1 MSSEFPSSPSWDL
14 FGYIYILLLPS
25 FWPSICRLR
34 RSPLECLS
42 YPTLPS
48 TCCELQWAAWRCSRV
63 TPSLMQPDCQLRAF
77 NAEVTGS
84 CTIALSPCFHSCPF
98 TLVPSFGG
106 WRGWLRWIAYCPFFS
121 GQELPRTRRSSAIS
135 LSSCGPSFVI
145 LGHYP
150 PLLGPR
156 AYYSEWAGAP
166 RSFGPT
172 VLFLGSTIL
181 FQLNFIFIY
190 STFSKKFSVSTK

>member
-1 MSSEFPSSPSWDL
+1 MRSLWL
-14 FGYIYILLLPS
+14 YIYILLLPS

-121 GQELPRTRRSSAIS
+121 GQELPRTCHSSAIS
-135 LSSCGPSFVI
+135 PSSCRPSLVI
-145 LGHYP
+145 IGRFP
-150 PLLGPR
+150 PRLGPR

-172 VLFLGSTIL
+172 IAPQNLAVWNLGWGVGFWHSWAYNTVDWAL
-181 FQLNFIFIY
+181 LSY
-190 STFSKKFSVSTK
+190 GH